1 MSSALWY
8 CRVQHTGVMH
18 ISVVFFGRY
27 GHIQIQIQI
36 HTGLCHLDPFYQLVP
51 TSGRKIKDPFTI
63 SQHHSWLFPCW
74 FRSQFPNT
82 SCLVESFHQLMSFL
96 YKVFSDTW
104 EVKTCLTRSDLSYVT
119 TNPLSLCS
127 NKAKHWNTETN
138 HEQENHEPSVAMQQQ
153 GLEIKASSSKT
164 LCKLIWPCS
173 TKTKYSLNQTK
184 GSGLGMYPGL
194 GMAWTRHAPWTRH
207 VLALMPHLCFA
218 QTGCSSA

>member
-1 MSSALWY
+1 MIHYSVFSICDTVSSALWY

-127 NKAKHWNTETN
+127 NKAEH
-138 HEQENHEPSVAMQQQ
+138 
-153 GLEIKASSSKT
+153 
-164 LCKLIWPCS
+164 
-173 TKTKYSLNQTK
+173 
-184 GSGLGMYPGL
+184 
-194 GMAWTRHAPWTRH
+194 
-207 VLALMPHLCFA
+207 
-218 QTGCSSA
+218 